1 MDFTKVFLTK
11 APAIRAMAIVRTIP
25 NEEPILTLMGNVA
38 MEPKALDRPLPDIT
52 CDKNVYSDWQDTGS

>member
-25 NEEPILTLMGNVA
+25 NEEPILTLMGSVA
-38 MEPKALDRPLPDIT
+38 METRVLTDPT
-52 CDKNVYSDWQDTGS
+52 